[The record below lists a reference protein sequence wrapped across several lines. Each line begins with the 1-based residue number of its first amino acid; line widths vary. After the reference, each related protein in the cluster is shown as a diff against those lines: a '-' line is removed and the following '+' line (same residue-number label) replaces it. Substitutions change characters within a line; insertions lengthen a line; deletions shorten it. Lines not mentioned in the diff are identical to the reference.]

1 MKSICV
7 FCGSSAGAQPEY
19 MTAARNLGKNLAAN
33 KINLVYGGA
42 SVGLMG
48 AVADEVLAHGGHVI
62 GVIPKILMT
71 KEVAHHG
78 LTDLRIVDSMH
89 SRKALMA
96 ELSDGFIALPGGFGT
111 FEELCEIVTWS
122 QLGLHQ
128 KPIGVLDVLDYY
140 KPLKELVNK
149 GIEEKFIREQ
159 YKDLVVFANSSEE
172 LLQKFSTYQP
182 LDVPKWIRSP
192 SQT

>member
-19 MTAARNLGKNLAAN
+19 MTAARNLGKTLAAN
-33 KINLVYGGA
+33 KITLVYGGA

-78 LTDLRIVDSMH
+78 LTDLRVVDSMH

>member
-1 MKSICV
+1 MKSVCV
-7 FCGSSAGAQPEY
+7 FCGSSPGAQPEY
-19 MTAARNLGKNLAAN
+19 LEAARDLGRTLAQN
-33 KINLVYGGA
+33 DITLVYGGA

-48 AVADEVLAHGGHVI
+48 AVADAVLAEGGHVI

-78 LTDLRIVDSMH
+78 LQDLRVVDSMH

-128 KPIGVLDVLDYY
+128 KPIGVLDVLDFY

-149 GIEEKFIREQ
+149 GIEQKFIREQ
-159 YKDLVVFANSSEE
+159 YKELIAFAKTPEN
-172 LLQKFSTYQP
+172 LLQKFSSYKP
-182 LDVPKWIRSP
+182 LDVPKWIRST
-192 SQT
+192 SET

>member
-19 MTAARNLGKNLAAN
+19 MTAARNLGKTLAAN
-33 KINLVYGGA
+33 KITLVYGGA

-62 GVIPKILMT
+62 GVIPKILST
-71 KEVAHHG
+71 KEVAHLG
-78 LTDLRIVDSMH
+78 LTDLRVVDSMH

>member
-19 MTAARNLGKNLAAN
+19 MSAARNLGKTLATN
-33 KINLVYGGA
+33 KITLIYGGA

-48 AVADEVLAHGGHVI
+48 AVADEVLAHGGHVT

-78 LTDLRIVDSMH
+78 LTDLRVVDSMH

-159 YKDLVVFANSSEE
+159 YKDLVVFAESAED
-172 LLQKFSTYQP
+172 LLKKFSTYQP

-192 SQT
+192 SET

>member
-1 MKSICV
+1 MKSVCV
-7 FCGSSAGAQPEY
+7 FCGSSPGAQPEY
-19 MTAARNLGKNLAAN
+19 LEAARDLGRTLAQ
-33 KINLVYGGA
+33 KDITLVYGGA

-48 AVADEVLAHGGHVI
+48 AVADAVLSEGGHVI

-78 LTDLRIVDSMH
+78 LQDLRVVDSMH

-128 KPIGVLDVLDYY
+128 KPIGVLDILDFY

-149 GIEEKFIREQ
+149 GIDQKFIREQ
-159 YKDLVVFANSSEE
+159 YKELIAFAKTPED
-172 LLQKFSTYQP
+172 LLQKFSSYKP
-182 LDVPKWIRSP
+182 LDVPKWIHST
-192 SQT
+192 SET